1 MARIDFTVPHDL
13 DQPEARRRIEAGLP
27 KLEAAIPGGAE
38 VTSDWQD
45 QERMVLTIRVMGQT
59 IVVDG
64 AVTGSEV
71 RGETRVPMMLSMMAG
86 QIRDMV
92 TESISRMLAKPAA
105 G

>member
-1 MARIDFTVPHDL
+1 
-13 DQPEARRRIEAGLP
+13 
-27 KLEAAIPGGAE
+27 
-38 VTSDWQD
+38 
-45 QERMVLTIRVMGQT
+45 
-59 IVVDG
+59 VVDG

-71 RGETRVPMMLSMMAG
+71 RGETKVPMMLSMMAG